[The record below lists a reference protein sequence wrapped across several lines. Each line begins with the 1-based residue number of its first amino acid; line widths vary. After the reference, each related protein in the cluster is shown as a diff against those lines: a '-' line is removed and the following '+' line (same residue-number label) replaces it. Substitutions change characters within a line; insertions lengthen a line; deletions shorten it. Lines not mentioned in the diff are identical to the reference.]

1 MQENFEILKSEKDAP
16 LLARFQ
22 GEDACLVEKMLV
34 HIEAKEN
41 NQALRLAQE
50 RQLLVTLTEDCKGMP
65 VKDVVD
71 DVEAYTDA
79 VLRQPFNN
87 AREKRHIGAQTMGL
101 AFCALVLL
109 VRSGIDFLNG
119 YRAGSGPMACVTTLD
134 LGHPLACIAIL
145 VGVRILVAGDRKIDF
160 EDVSKMRKRKA
171 FAGVA
176 GGLAVL
182 ALLLPG
188 FERVVVLQMASVAIM
203 GFAVLLLAVCVFSRR
218 V

>member
-22 GEDACLVEKMLV
+22 GEDACLVEKMLA

-87 AREKRHIGAQTMGL
+87 ARENGILGRKQWGL
-101 AFCALVLL
+101 PS
-109 VRSGIDFLNG
+109 VRW
-119 YRAGSGPMACVTTLD
+119 C
-134 LGHPLACIAIL
+134 CW
-145 VGVRILVAGDRKIDF
+145 
-160 EDVSKMRKRKA
+160 
-171 FAGVA
+171 
-176 GGLAVL
+176 
-182 ALLLPG
+182 
-188 FERVVVLQMASVAIM
+188 
-203 GFAVLLLAVCVFSRR
+203 
-218 V
+218 

>member
-1 MQENFEILKSEKDAP
+1 M
-16 LLARFQ
+16 
-22 GEDACLVEKMLV
+22 
-34 HIEAKEN
+34 
-41 NQALRLAQE
+41 
-50 RQLLVTLTEDCKGMP
+50 VTLTEDCKGMP

-119 YRAGSGPMACVTTLD
+119 YRAGGGPIACVTTLD
-134 LGHPLACIAIL
+134 LGHLLACIAIL
-145 VGVRILVAGDRKIDF
+145 VGVRILVAGNRKIDF

-176 GGLAVL
+176 GELAVF
-182 ALLLPG
+182 G
-188 FERVVVLQMASVAIM
+188 ASIAWFRAGRGATDGIRRYY
-203 GFAVLLLAVCVFSRR
+203 GICSAFACGVFFLAVVYKNEGSL
-218 V
+218 

>member
-119 YRAGSGPMACVTTLD
+119 YRAGGGPMACVTTFD
-134 LGHPLACIAIL
+134 LGHLLACIAVL